1 MINALFKN
9 RIRQISAL
17 QWLITLVISYTP
29 LGLMAQNSASE
40 LDDSSQL
47 QPLTVFGEAIY
58 RNRTDD
64 INPVLS
70 YDQEFFQR
78 YEPESVGDMLKR
90 VPGVAFNSDVGE
102 YDAPQLRGLPSG
114 FTQVLINGERI
125 PGASADRSVFVD
137 RIPAELVQRIEIVRS
152 PTARLDSQG
161 IGGTINIIL
170 KDSLSYQ
177 GLVAS
182 VGGSYFTGDSL
193 RDIDDKFRGRGSV
206 TYGGQAGDLG
216 FLLSGSFTERRTP
229 KNKET
234 SVFSDGELDEF
245 ITERDIRDSD
255 DTAFNWDFDLDN
267 QSLGR
272 WQLDGFYINTDRKE
286 SQIESVFEPDVDDL
300 TPFLDD
306 RINVD
311 SGLFEALE
319 LTDQLEDINQDQWEI
334 DLETQQQLA
343 SILILS
349 AGISYGEFNEDIE
362 TTEIEFNLED
372 EEREDALETINTN
385 DEELEFNLD
394 FDWSL
399 SNNQSLQF
407 GGLARL
413 RDRSQQNREFE
424 LDDGVLE
431 EDTPNSGVFDI
442 DENIFAGYL
451 LHQWTPDAV
460 SGLSME
466 HGVRVEFTDL
476 DTFNP
481 NAEPSSSNQSYT
493 DVNPSASYRLDLSP
507 RDRLRLSAARTLR
520 RPGFDQLTPF
530 IDEEEPDDDS
540 ATRGNPAL
548 ENETAWGI
556 DFGYEQ
562 LFADGQGIAGVN
574 LFYRKIDDLIE
585 LRNTGEVL
593 EDGTESFDVFSFVNV
608 GDGKLYGIEGDFS
621 APLSFLSMP
630 NTSLFGNGVLL
641 ESEVDDQFTG
651 NQRDFNLTPDYI
663 YNVGFNQ
670 VIPAWGLSFGLS
682 YQRQGKILD
691 LQELEDEVQSRDGF
705 LEAFIEKRFNDQL
718 LLRLTGSNLLDQ
730 LKVERKTNFD
740 SLQDRIDMNVDST
753 EIELEETGP
762 WFRLVLRA
770 AF

>member
-1 MINALFKN
+1 MIMPSLLLSTGNV
-9 RIRQISAL
+9 S
-17 QWLITLVISYTP
+17 
-29 LGLMAQNSASE
+29 AQNE
-40 LDDSSQL
+40 VNQVTDSSQL
-47 QPLTVFGEAIY
+47 ADLTVYGENIY

-64 INPVLS
+64 VNPVLS

-137 RIPAELVQRIEIVRS
+137 RIPAELVQRVEIIRS

-161 IGGTINIIL
+161 VGGTINIVL

-182 VGGSYFTGDSL
+182 VGGSYFTGDSF
-193 RDIDDKFRGRGSV
+193 RGIEDKFRGRGSV
-206 TYGGQAGDLG
+206 TYGGQVGDLG
-216 FLLSGSFTERRTP
+216 FLLSGSFMERRTP

-234 SVFSDGELDEF
+234 SEFSDGELDEF
-245 ITERDIRDSD
+245 LTESDIRDSD

-267 QSLGR
+267 QNLGR

-286 SQIESVFEPDVDDL
+286 SELEQVFEPEVDDL
-300 TPFLDD
+300 SPFLDE

-311 SGLFEALE
+311 SSLFEAIE
-319 LTDQLEDINQDQWEI
+319 RADQLEDINQDQWEV
-334 DLETQQQLA
+334 DLETQQQLTA
-343 SILILS
+343 TVLLD
-349 AGISYGEFNEDIE
+349 AGVAYGEFNENID

-372 EEREDALETINTN
+372 DEREDALETIDTS

-394 FDWSL
+394 FAWNL
-399 SNNQSLQF
+399 ASNQALEF

-413 RDRSQQNREFE
+413 RDRSQANREFE
-424 LDDGVLE
+424 LDDGVFE

-442 DENIFAGYL
+442 DENIFAGYA
-451 LHQWTPDAV
+451 LHQWSPDAV
-460 SGLSME
+460 NGLTME
-466 HGVRVEFTDL
+466 HGVRIEVTDL

-481 NAEPSSSNQSYT
+481 NAELETTSQSYT
-493 DVNPSASYRLDLSP
+493 DVNPSLSYRLDLSS

-540 ATRGNPAL
+540 ATRGNPEL

-556 DFGYEQ
+556 DLGYER

-574 LFYRKIDDLIE
+574 LFYRSIDDLIE

-593 EDGTESFDVFSFVNV
+593 EDGTESFDVFSPVNV
-608 GDGKLYGIEGDFS
+608 GDGELYGIEGDFS
-621 APLSFLSMP
+621 APLTFISMP

-651 NQRDFNLTPDYI
+651 NKRDFNLTPDYI

-670 VIPAWGLSFGLS
+670 DIPGWGLSFGLS
-682 YQRQGKILD
+682 FQRQGKIFD
-691 LQELEDEVQSRDGF
+691 LQELEDEIQSRDGF
-705 LEAFIEKRFNDQL
+705 LEAFIEKRFSDQV

-770 AF
+770 SF

>member
-1 MINALFKN
+1 MIMPC
-9 RIRQISAL
+9 
-17 QWLITLVISYTP
+17 WLLSTGNVS
-29 LGLMAQNSASE
+29 AQNDVNQVA
-40 LDDSSQL
+40 DSSQL
-47 QPLTVFGEAIY
+47 ADLTVYGENIY

-64 INPVLS
+64 VNPVLS

-137 RIPAELVQRIEIVRS
+137 RIPAELVQRVEIIRS

-161 IGGTINIIL
+161 VGGTINIVL

-182 VGGSYFTGDSL
+182 VGGSYFTGDSF
-193 RDIDDKFRGRGSV
+193 RGIEDKFRGRGSV
-206 TYGGQAGDLG
+206 TYGGQVGDLG
-216 FLLSGSFTERRTP
+216 FLLSGSFMERRTP

-245 ITERDIRDSD
+245 VTESDIRDSD

-267 QSLGR
+267 QNLGR
-272 WQLDGFYINTDRKE
+272 WQLDGFYINTDRTE
-286 SQIESVFEPDVDDL
+286 SQLEEVFEPEVDDL
-300 TPFLDD
+300 SPFLDE

-311 SGLFEALE
+311 SSLFEAIE
-319 LTDQLEDINQDQWEI
+319 RADQLEDINQDQWEV
-334 DLETQQQLA
+334 DLETQQQLTA
-343 SILILS
+343 TVLLD
-349 AGISYGEFNEDIE
+349 AGVAYGEFNENID

-372 EEREDALETINTN
+372 DEREDALETIDTS

-394 FDWSL
+394 FAWNL
-399 SNNQSLQF
+399 ASNQALEF

-413 RDRSQQNREFE
+413 RDRSQANREFE
-424 LDDGVLE
+424 LDDGVFE

-442 DENIFAGYL
+442 DENVFAGYA
-451 LHQWTPDAV
+451 LHQWSPDAV
-460 SGLSME
+460 NGLTME
-466 HGVRVEFTDL
+466 HGVRIEVTDL

-481 NAEPSSSNQSYT
+481 NAELETTSQSYT
-493 DVNPSASYRLDLSP
+493 DVNPSLNYRLDLSS

-540 ATRGNPAL
+540 ATRGNPEL

-556 DFGYEQ
+556 DLGYER

-574 LFYRKIDDLIE
+574 VFYRSIDDLIE

-593 EDGTESFDVFSFVNV
+593 EDGTESFDVFSPVNV
-608 GDGKLYGIEGDFS
+608 GDGELYGIEGDFS
-621 APLSFLSMP
+621 APLAFISMP

-651 NQRDFNLTPDYI
+651 NKRDFNLTPDYI

-670 VIPAWGLSFGLS
+670 DIPGWGLSFGLS
-682 YQRQGKILD
+682 YQRQGKVFD

-705 LEAFIEKRFNDQL
+705 LEAFIEKRFSDQI

-770 AF
+770 SF